1 MVVEDELQ
9 GGLNVVFQQ
18 SVALATKI
26 MFDMVKDAFH
36 SCLGWQAKQQLFDSH
51 VPCRQGLLMH
61 GAIAISMADR
71 HSARRIC
78 IRDIAAAE
86 NIIHGESRVIY
97 R

>member
-1 MVVEDELQ
+1 
-9 GGLNVVFQQ
+9 
-18 SVALATKI
+18 
-26 MFDMVKDAFH
+26 
-36 SCLGWQAKQQLFDSH
+36 
-51 VPCRQGLLMH
+51 MH
-61 GAIAISMADR
+61 GAIAIWMADR

>member
-1 MVVEDELQ
+1 M
-9 GGLNVVFQQ
+9 G
-18 SVALATKI
+18 TKI
-26 MFDMVKDAFH
+26 MIVMVKDAFH
-36 SCLGWQAKQQLFDSH
+36 SCLGWHQAKQQLFDSR

-78 IRDIAAAE
+78 IRDIASAK

>member
-36 SCLGWQAKQQLFDSH
+36 SCLGWQAKQPELIDGR
-51 VPCRQGLLMH
+51 VPCCKVQKVQLCTRTRTRSKKSQKKL
-61 GAIAISMADR
+61 
-71 HSARRIC
+71 
-78 IRDIAAAE
+78 
-86 NIIHGESRVIY
+86 
-97 R
+97 

>member
-36 SCLGWQAKQQLFDSH
+36 SCLGWQAKQQLFDSRVL

-61 GAIAISMADR
+61 ATGIWCDS
-71 HSARRIC
+71 
-78 IRDIAAAE
+78 DID
-86 NIIHGESRVIY
+86 GG
-97 R
+97 